1 VKYADLPKE
10 ETVQKLVAT
19 SFESPSLNW
28 AVYDWSEKILKHIQ
42 FLENERVKLVKRYGE
57 ADAQGNYKVPNEKL
71 PEFQKPLRNAQL
83 QKNLFQTVN
92 VVTLKKKNC
101 GLVRLRYIRC
111 LNKIRLDGKPSSLLF
126 SVIVIRTKR
135 SIFGNVLLYC
145 FPANI

>member
-57 ADAQGNYKVPNEKL
+57 ADAQGNCKVPNEKL
-71 PEFQKPLRNAQL
+71 PEFRKVFAEL
-83 QKNLFQTVN
+83 
-92 VVTLKKKNC
+92 
-101 GLVRLRYIRC
+101 
-111 LNKIRLDGKPSSLLF
+111 LNTEIPETIEKCPITKESFSDGKCCYPKEKELWISPIEIYTLL
-126 SVIVIRTKR
+126 K
-135 SIFGNVLLYC
+135 
-145 FPANI
+145 